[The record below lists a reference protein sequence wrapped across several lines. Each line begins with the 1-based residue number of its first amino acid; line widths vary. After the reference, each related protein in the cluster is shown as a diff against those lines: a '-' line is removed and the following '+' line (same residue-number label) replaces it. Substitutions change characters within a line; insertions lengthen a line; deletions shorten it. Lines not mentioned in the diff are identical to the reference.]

1 MVDSMTNNE
10 KLSHTRF
17 LLSVLNSEVKSLS
30 RAGKKKDLKKRQ
42 AEKDILLKKIDK
54 LLKI

>member
-1 MVDSMTNNE
+1 MTNNE

-30 RAGKKKDLKKRQ
+30 RAGRKKDLKKRK